1 MPENDADTSPGSVPV
16 TEQVQLTGSPRRDW
30 KKTGE
35 PHVPPRRRP
44 EFLRLI
50 EKLTWHEF
58 QPEMLLPALPGL
70 AIRATLV
77 EFNLPNVTE
86 ITWDG
91 LLERGSASYGLYGIE
106 ANYPNGRVRL
116 YLLDIGTA
124 TVPVLCDFWATWA
137 TSPPVAAS
145 A

>member
-1 MPENDADTSPGSVPV
+1 MTENDADTSPGSAPE
-16 TEQVQLTGSPRRDW
+16 TEEAQLTDTPRRDW

-35 PHVPPRRRP
+35 RHVPRKRRP
-44 EFLRLI
+44 ELLRLI

-58 QPEMLLPALPGL
+58 KPEMLLPALPGL

-86 ITWDG
+86 IAWDG

-124 TVPVLCDFWATWA
+124 TVPVLCDFWAT
-137 TSPPVAAS
+137 SPPVAAS